1 MTVRGLEDH
10 RLTVARLSKLGTV
23 AVTFS
28 FQLTGVPLSKLKP
41 LTPTQ
46 RNERLRASLK
56 RQLDLLARRFPNAAL
71 RSRAPGRGSW
81 TLDGT
86 LPANQIRSLAS
97 RPEVS
102 CLSITKIA
110 GRSRRRRPTK
120 DGWFCV
126 WGVVAVQVE
135 GQRSGN
141 VTVEDRL
148 VLVKAFDAQDAVNC
162 LRPEWERYAEP
173 YLNPKGQLVRWKLVG
188 IQDVY
193 EVYDESFS
201 PKGAEVY
208 SRLRTVRMKP
218 EYEWKALRSEPKQRW
233 QRTARSGIRDRARL
247 KRKR

>member
-1 MTVRGLEDH
+1 
-10 RLTVARLSKLGTV
+10 
-23 AVTFS
+23 
-28 FQLTGVPLSKLKP
+28 
-41 LTPTQ
+41 
-46 RNERLRASLK
+46 
-56 RQLDLLARRFPNAAL
+56 
-71 RSRAPGRGSW
+71 
-81 TLDGT
+81 
-86 LPANQIRSLAS
+86 
-97 RPEVS
+97 
-102 CLSITKIA
+102 
-110 GRSRRRRPTK
+110 
-120 DGWFCV
+120 V